1 MTHSD
6 VRRRGINLVVGLG
19 AVALTEI
26 GRHVYRPFIYG
37 RDIYD
42 LHIADTLGNSTGTV
56 ATIFV
61 LLAIFSRDR
70 VADDRVIFSGT
81 IGIVLYELASP
92 LLGKS
97 IDPWDVAA
105 TVVAGG
111 LSWLLARSLHR
122 THSDRIDMQS

>member
-1 MTHSD
+1 M
-6 VRRRGINLVVGLG
+6 NALVGLG

-42 LHIADTLGNSTGTV
+42 FHVADTMGNSLGTV

-61 LLAIFSRDR
+61 LLAIFGRDQQT
-70 VADDRVIFSGT
+70 DDRVILSATVGT
-81 IGIVLYELASP
+81 VLFELGSP
-92 LLGKS
+92 LLGKP

-111 LSWLLARSLHR
+111 LSWVLARSLHR
-122 THSDRIDMQS
+122 TDRDNVVQPS